1 MVISLLCSS
10 IHIRFKT
17 RTVLFRVKSP
27 GHLTN
32 RMCATPSLSQFF
44 VCMPN
49 FLTNAIQLLTA
60 YHGKMKMES
69 FKLDESFQFT
79 CIRIE

>member
-17 RTVLFRVKSP
+17 RTVLFSQKLRP
-27 GHLTN
+27 FDN

-49 FLTNAIQLLTA
+49 SLTNAIQLLTA